1 MHACRWA
8 GHWVTTALMISCMS
22 NVNHS
27 STNRSTTWSTSRL
40 WKRSTFEDHLLI
52 VSISMM
58 VRLIFTKI
66 GNFIENRKLFM
77 LLNCNCAKLAYF
89 EDFSTCSGGR
99 FFVDTMH
106 KKINQTCNCYI
117 LPTVWTFF
125 QTNKATSTF
134 SCTHSWQYFPTLIFM
149 LLVIL
154 SIQANQILSAVQ
166 TGNIIMLMTYNN
178 NNNNSSTQYKQNSHF
193 QTFNMCG
200 KVKRA
205 YWLFIRWLLSN

>member
-1 MHACRWA
+1 MIVLLKNFHAFFA
-8 GHWVTTALMISCMS
+8 H
-22 NVNHS
+22 NVQ
-27 STNRSTTWSTSRL
+27 
-40 WKRSTFEDHLLI
+40 I
-52 VSISMM
+52 
-58 VRLIFTKI
+58 
-66 GNFIENRKLFM
+66 
-77 LLNCNCAKLAYF
+77 CAKFSCKNITDVWSVFWMLRHDTYGAVFSWTQCTKKLIRHVIAIYYQQF
-89 EDFSTCSGGR
+89 E
-99 FFVDTMH
+99 
-106 KKINQTCNCYI
+106 
-117 LPTVWTFF
+117 LFF